1 RTLADLRAWCLLQI
15 MAFDVI
21 EDAGIAHF
29 CVPKNEPLLDRDLLL
44 LILPLLSTKGSKPP
58 ATLIQQAQ
66 NWEDLECYTPKE
78 RWDDYCILAESL
90 AFSGSIS
97 VPKDLKKEDWQV
109 LAEKAWQAA
118 QTLSMELDL
127 PSPPPPP

>member
-1 RTLADLRAWCLLQI
+1 AWCLLQI

-44 LILPLLSTKGSKPP
+44 LIPPLLSTEGSEAL

-66 NWEDLECYTPKE
+66 NWEDLERLTVVSQNLCANLSPMACE
-78 RWDDYCILAESL
+78 NSGG
-90 AFSGSIS
+90 SGS
-97 VPKDLKKEDWQV
+97 E
-109 LAEKAWQAA
+109 
-118 QTLSMELDL
+118 
-127 PSPPPPP
+127 PSDRAVGSAPVNGH